1 LQLLSGA
8 GQGVLHLGLQ
18 IVIVVLLVGAG
29 DLLFGLEQEYIRTTV
44 SVSIASVILS
54 FIVLCVSYLSGQECG
69 RLSRDLSTPSSS
81 FSYIFSSLCWLITAT
96 LISVISSVILSVLL
110 YVDSVAFSTGSWVAV
125 PIVLLV
131 ILPLLQ
137 CFAYQHIVREGCE
150 QRFGWGIM
158 ASVIP
163 VRFLDIDKK
172 RARSFLM
179 LSQGMWLFFHITS
192 WVAYSIYALGTD
204 SSDVVF
210 RVWLPIVI
218 PLLMLPPLVAGLH
231 WSVSL
236 APLYSSKHAHPD
248 MADVEKRTYSFPPDW
263 RNLSGTAI
271 RPDNLAEAGNLPDQK
286 NI

>member
-29 DLLFGLEQEYIRTTV
+29 DLLFGLEQEYIRTTGNDFPFKHLIYIFQIAV

-179 LSQGMWLFFHITS
+179 LSQVISLVFLFHHIHTIFLFRACGFSSISLHGWLILFMLWGQTAQMLCFVS
-192 WVAYSIYALGTD
+192 GS
-204 SSDVVF
+204 
-210 RVWLPIVI
+210 
-218 PLLMLPPLVAGLH
+218 PLSFLFLCFLH
-231 WSVSL
+231 W
-236 APLYSSKHAHPD
+236 
-248 MADVEKRTYSFPPDW
+248 
-263 RNLSGTAI
+263 
-271 RPDNLAEAGNLPDQK
+271 
-286 NI
+286 